1 MDGKDLDGRRDL
13 FDYDALVQ
21 EPFSKVQALD
31 GRSAIERFLKLAM
44 MAYTELR
51 RTVKI
56 EKHNKSNNINNK
68 IVALIAS
75 EKGERIKGRFTFEFT
90 DNESE
95 QNKIRALCIE
105 FL

>member
-31 GRSAIERFLKLAM
+31 GRSAIEPFLKLAM

-56 EKHNKSNNINNK
+56 EKHNKSNNINDK

-75 EKGERIKGRFTFEFT
+75 EKGERIKGRFTSEFT
-90 DNESE
+90 DN
-95 QNKIRALCIE
+95 
-105 FL
+105 

>member
-31 GRSAIERFLKLAM
+31 GRSAIEPFLKLAM
-44 MAYTELR
+44 MAYMAYTELR

-56 EKHNKSNNINNK
+56 EKHNKSNNINDK

-90 DNESE
+90 DN
-95 QNKIRALCIE
+95 
-105 FL
+105 